1 MTLDRQYIIAD
12 RRVIDRPRPALWFA
26 HNDERQIYLS
36 ELHTESVR
44 PGPAVSFTALL
55 PDVHHFK
62 GTEGGRVAPL
72 YRHPHLPEPNV
83 TPGLLQLLTKTHG
96 VTVTAEDLFAYIAG
110 IAGHSGYTRRF
121 ATYLAERGA
130 RIPLTRDS
138 ALWADV
144 VEVGRRT
151 IWIHTYG
158 RRFAS
163 HHRDNSSDST
173 PRLPLAERPECDGEI
188 GEGAGLPD
196 SISYDATTRILT
208 VGTGSIRNVAPEVWE
223 YRIGGVQVIR
233 KWFSFRK
240 LKPDVERQTPLNDI
254 LPPTWTSQWTVD
266 LLDLINA
273 LGLLIALEPRQARLL
288 DAVSSGPLI
297 TTDDLRHE
305 GILPVPTY
313 ATKEPRP
320 PRQSRRTPGPGQEAL
335 DFPK

>member
-1 MTLDRQYIIAD
+1 M
-12 RRVIDRPRPALWFA
+12 
-26 HNDERQIYLS
+26 
-36 ELHTESVR
+36 
-44 PGPAVSFTALL
+44 GPNAAASSSPV
-55 PDVHHFK
+55 
-62 GTEGGRVAPL
+62 
-72 YRHPHLPEPNV
+72 
-83 TPGLLQLLTKTHG
+83 
-96 VTVTAEDLFAYIAG
+96 G

-121 ATYLAERGA
+121 ATYRAERGA

-138 ALWADV
+138 ALWAEV

-163 HHRDNSSDST
+163 HHRDSSSDST
-173 PRLPLAERPECDGEI
+173 PRLPLAVRPECDGEI
-188 GEGAGLPD
+188 GEDAGLPE
-196 SISYDATTRILT
+196 SSSYDATTRILT

-233 KWFSFRK
+233 KWFSFRRFT
-240 LKPDVERQTPLNDI
+240 PDVERQTPLNDI
-254 LPPTWTSQWTVD
+254 LPPTWTSEWTLD
-266 LLDLINA
+266 LLELINA
-273 LGLLIALEPRQARLL
+273 LGLLVALEPRQARLL

-320 PRQSRRTPGPGQEAL
+320 PRQSRRTPGPDQEAL
-335 DFPK
+335 DFPNWPSDSGPEAAGGCSCGHRTARKRPTEPRCYSPRHASCSSAGDALSDPVDLPVCTGH